1 MKNYHIAAVIPCYK
15 VEKTIIKLLKQI
27 GPEVSSIY
35 CVDDKCPQN
44 SGTLIESE
52 VSDPRV
58 KVLYHENNTGVGG
71 AVITGY
77 TAALEDG
84 ADIMVKLDGDGQMDP
99 LLISSFVRPILE
111 GRADY
116 TKGNRFFRIE
126 DVMEMPRVRIIGN
139 AILSFFS
146 KLSSGYWNIFD
157 PANGYTAIHRD
168 VISNLPLEKINK
180 GFFFESDM
188 LFRLNTIRAVVVD
201 VPIISRYGTE
211 ISNIK
216 IYKIIVPFLVRH
228 LMNFIKRLFYDY
240 YLRNFNLASIE
251 LLVGIP
257 MLGFG
262 FAYGSY
268 HWMLSAIQNIPATA
282 GTVMLS
288 GLPILA
294 GLQLVISFFNFD
306 ISNVPQNPIHYIT
319 RSKEIS

>member
-99 LLISSFVRPILE
+99 LLIGSFVRPILE

>member
-1 MKNYHIAAVIPCYK
+1 MFAHGAWAMDEGLN
-15 VEKTIIKLLKQI
+15 EWLLEAGQ
-27 GPEVSSIY
+27 
-35 CVDDKCPQN
+35 
-44 SGTLIESE
+44 
-52 VSDPRV
+52 
-58 KVLYHENNTGVGG
+58 TGNLEH
-71 AVITGY
+71 AQT
-77 TAALEDG
+77 ALEDG
-84 ADIMVKLDGDGQMDP
+84 ADIMVKIDGDGQMDP
-99 LLISSFVRPILE
+99 LLIGSFVRPILE

-139 AILSFFS
+139 AVLSFFS

-268 HWMLSAIQNIPATA
+268 HWMLSAIQNVPATA

>member
-1 MKNYHIAAVIPCYK
+1 MKNSHIAAVIPCYK
-15 VEKTIIKLLKQI
+15 VDKTIINLLKQI
-27 GPEVSSIY
+27 GPEVTSIY

-84 ADIMVKLDGDGQMDP
+84 ADIIVKLDGDGQMDP
-99 LLISSFVRPILE
+99 LLIGSFVRPILE

-157 PANGYTAIHRD
+157 PANGYTAIHRN
-168 VISNLPLEKINK
+168 VISNLPLEKISK

-201 VPIISRYGTE
+201 IPIMSRYGTE

-228 LMNFIKRLFYDY
+228 LMNFIKRIFYDY

-251 LLVGIP
+251 LLVAVP
-257 MLGFG
+257 LFCFG
-262 FAYGSY
+262 FTYGSY